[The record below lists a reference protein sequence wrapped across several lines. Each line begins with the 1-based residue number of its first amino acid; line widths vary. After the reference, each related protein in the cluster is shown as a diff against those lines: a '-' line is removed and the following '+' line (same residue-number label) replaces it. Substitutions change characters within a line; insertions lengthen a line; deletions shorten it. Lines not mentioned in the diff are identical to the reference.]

1 MVCGLREE
9 SVQNLE
15 RKQKK
20 KKKEKIEKK
29 RKKKHLIVAKS
40 GLVGIK
46 RSLNTY
52 NHVKFF

>member
-29 RKKKHLIVAKS
+29 GKKNTSSWPKVGWL
-40 GLVGIK
+40 GLKGVLTHI
-46 RSLNTY
+46 TM
-52 NHVKFF
+52 